1 MVDPMYRRIAEDLR
15 RQIESGELA
24 RGAQLPTELELREQ
38 YEASRNTIRDA
49 IKWLITRS
57 LVETRPGQGTF
68 VVQKIVPFIT
78 TLTGDPEAGESGP
91 YLREVKAKRRA
102 PDASPPRV
110 EIQAADGEL
119 AAELR
124 QEKDATVVSRHQQY
138 RIDGT
143 PWSLQTSFYPLSMVD
158 RGATRLIQASD
169 IAEGAVDYLRE
180 TVGIKQVGYRD
191 TITVRA
197 PDGPEARFFELAD
210 DGRVSVI
217 ETRRTG
223 FDERG
228 TPIRLTVS
236 VYPADRNQLA
246 VNVGTVPKEVA
257 DPPYAE
263 PAEPAEPEEP
273 QGATEGGD

>member
-1 MVDPMYRRIAEDLR
+1 MADPMYRQIAEDLR
-15 RQIESGELA
+15 RQIETGELPP
-24 RGAQLPTELELREQ
+24 GAQLRTELELREK
-38 YEASRNTIRDA
+38 YEASRNTVRDA
-49 IKWLITRS
+49 IKWLITRG

-91 YLREVKAKRRA
+91 YLRDVKAKRRD
-102 PDASPPRV
+102 PDATLPRV
-110 EIQAADGEL
+110 EIQVADRDL

-124 QEKDATVVSRHQQY
+124 LDAGATVVSRHQQY

-143 PWSLQTSFYPLSMVD
+143 PWSLQTSFYPLSLVE
-158 RGATRLIQASD
+158 RGATRLIAAND
-169 IAEGAVDYLRE
+169 IEEGAVEYLRE

-197 PDGPEARFFELAD
+197 PDGTEARFFGLAD

-217 ETRRTG
+217 ETRRAA
-223 FDERG
+223 FDKDG
-228 TPIRLTVS
+228 MPVRLTVS

-246 VNVGTVPKEVA
+246 VNVGRVPEELA

-263 PAEPAEPEEP
+263 PE
-273 QGATEGGD
+273 QATVTPEGGD